1 MADYSNSLPPSLAQ
15 DVFTGDASLNGLDI
29 SKGTS
34 LSEVFNDPTFNVD
47 ATGAEF
53 TGSPL
58 RTSPAWTFICAPESI
73 SWSTSNAVNRV
84 EMFGTN
90 NPPAVSGTR
99 GLRELTLGNALVE
112 GFTRNKTVEAK
123 ISALEDLLAYK
134 DSLSGGFVNVPVYQ
148 IWANQKGYG
157 NSGYFLLKGINVKE
171 TMRDLTGNATRASV
185 DVTLVEVPAYQVSTG
200 QDQAPFSQL
209 GSKGALIAR
218 SAQLQ
223 KQYNEQATQAKAVT
237 AGGSTQPGKPPAV
250 GNQVGGKT
258 QENKIKGRPN
268 LTRIGG
274 ISVP

>member
-15 DVFTGDASLNGLDI
+15 DVFTENASLNGLDI

-34 LSEVFNDPTFNVD
+34 LAEVFNNPTFDVD
-47 ATGAEF
+47 TTGAEF

-58 RTSPAWTFICAPESI
+58 ATSPAWTFICAPESI

-84 EMFGTN
+84 DMFGTN

-99 GLRELTLGNALVE
+99 GMRELTLSNALVE
-112 GFTRNKTVEAK
+112 GFTRNKTIEAK

-134 DSLSGGFVNVPVYQ
+134 DSLAGGFVNVPVYQ

-157 NSGYFLLKGINVKE
+157 NSGYFLLKGVNVKE

-185 DVTLVEVPAYQVSTG
+185 DVTLMEVPAYQVGTG

-209 GSKGALIAR
+209 GSGSNLVSK
-218 SAQLQ
+218 STQLQ
-223 KQYNEQATQAKAVT
+223 KQYKEQATQAKAVA

-250 GNQVGGKT
+250 GSKVGGT
-258 QENKIKGRPN
+258 GMTGRPDI
-268 LTRIGG
+268 TRLGG
-274 ISVP
+274 ISTP

>member
-15 DVFTGDASLNGLDI
+15 DVFTGNASLNGLDI

-34 LSEVFNDPTFNVD
+34 LAEVFNNPTFDVD
-47 ATGAEF
+47 TTGAEF

-58 RTSPAWTFICAPESI
+58 ATSPAWTFICAPESI

-84 EMFGTN
+84 DMFGTN
-90 NPPAVSGTR
+90 GPPAVSGTR
-99 GLRELTLGNALVE
+99 GMREFTLSNALVE

-148 IWANQKGYG
+148 VWANQKGYG
-157 NSGYFLLKGINVKE
+157 NSGYFLLKSVNIKE

-185 DVTLVEVPAYQVSTG
+185 DVTLMEVPAYQVGTG

-209 GSKGALIAR
+209 GSSGNLI
-218 SAQLQ
+218 SKSTQLQ
-223 KQYNEQATQAKAVT
+223 KQYKEQATQAANV
-237 AGGSTQPGKPPAV
+237 ARNGRTQPGSIPP
-250 GNQVGGKT
+250 
-258 QENKIKGRPN
+258 GR
-268 LTRIGG
+268 RR
-274 ISVP
+274 